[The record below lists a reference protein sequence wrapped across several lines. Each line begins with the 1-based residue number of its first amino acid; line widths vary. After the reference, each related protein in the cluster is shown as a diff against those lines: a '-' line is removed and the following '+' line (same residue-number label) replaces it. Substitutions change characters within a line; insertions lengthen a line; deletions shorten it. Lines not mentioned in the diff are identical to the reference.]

1 MAFGKEAVVVAE
13 LIQDFCSLTYGVSP
27 CTAALGVTGTN
38 KCFNTFR
45 TCQDA
50 SNYTK
55 SPDGLEI
62 RFCKPTQILPIEW
75 NAIPSIQSATIEP
88 TVLNIGGSAA
98 ASGALGER
106 GRCSITFQDHRDGDI
121 KTDPYLSE
129 RAYDPFTQGTFW
141 TKWIARNVYYRNR
154 IIRIRQ
160 GYIDENLEDM
170 KVSHYLID
178 KIQGPDSSGK
188 VTLTGVDV
196 LRLVDDDKTQV
207 PDLSRGEL
215 LIGINDSVTTFDI
228 TGATLSEYDSPSGT
242 LRIGDEIMTYTGIS
256 EAGGIITFTGVS
268 RGTDGTTA
276 SAHDAEEK
284 VQRCLRYTEELPHD
298 VAYSLM
304 VTNGP
309 IPDSY
314 IPYSEWDAEASV
326 WLPQFSVSTV
336 ISEPTGIKEL
346 LTSLTQE
353 CMFYIWWDERFQ
365 KINLRAIRPPTET
378 PVEWNINGHIL
389 EGSQSF
395 REDPTQRVSRVFVYY
410 QPKNLAE
417 DVKKE
422 SNFRKVRLSID
433 SSSEGENEYD
443 EVQVK
448 KIYCRFIRTDGQAL
462 NLGSRFL
469 ARYRDN
475 PRYLTVRVD
484 ADNRDTWTADIV
496 DVTSDLFVNFIGEQ
510 EQRRFQVIS
519 AKEVQSGEIIQ
530 YDLQSS
536 IFIGSK
542 FAFYMADSAP
552 QYSVATDLDKLSGAW
567 YSDDAGLL
575 PDGTEGYKYQ

>member
-1 MAFGKEAVVVAE
+1 MAFGKEAVTIVE
-13 LIQDFCSLTYGVSP
+13 LVQDFCSLTYGVSP
-27 CTAALGVTGTN
+27 CTAVLGVTGTN

-50 SNYTK
+50 TNYTK
-55 SPDGLEI
+55 DPDGLVI
-62 RFCKPTQILPIEW
+62 RFCKPTQQIPLEW
-75 NAIPSIQSATIEP
+75 NAIPSIKSVSIEP

-121 KTDPYLSE
+121 KTDPYLSD

-141 TKWIARNVYYRNR
+141 TKWISRNIYYRNR
-154 IIRIRQ
+154 LVRIRQ
-160 GYIDENLEDM
+160 GYIDEALDDM
-170 KVSHYLID
+170 KVSHFIID
-178 KIQGPDSSGK
+178 KISGPDSNGRVKLS
-188 VTLTGVDV
+188 GVDV

-215 LIGINDSVTTFDI
+215 GSGIDEVVNTFTI

-242 LRIGDEIMTYTGIS
+242 LRIGDEIMDYTGIS
-256 EAGGIITFTGVS
+256 ELSGIITFTGVT

-276 SAHDAEEK
+276 ESHLAEEK

-309 IPDSY
+309 IPSSY
-314 IPYSEWDAEASV
+314 IPYTEWDAEASV
-326 WLPQFSVSTV
+326 WLPQFSVTTV

-346 LTSLTQE
+346 LSSLTQE
-353 CMFYIWWDERFQ
+353 CMFYIWWDERVQ
-365 KINLRAIRPPTET
+365 LINLRAIRPPTEI

-389 EGSQSF
+389 EGSQNYQ
-395 REDPTQRVSRVFVYY
+395 EDPTQRASRVFVYY
-410 QPKNLAE
+410 QPKNWAGDLTK
-417 DVKKE
+417 DG
-422 SNFRKVRLSID
+422 NFRKVRLSID
-433 SSSEGENEYD
+433 ASSEGEDEYD

-475 PRYLTVRVD
+475 PRYLTIKVD
-484 ADNRDTWTADIV
+484 AENRDTWTADIV

-510 EQRRFQVIS
+510 EQRRFQIIS
-519 AKEVQSGEIIQ
+519 AKEVQTGEIIQ

-536 IFIGSK
+536 IFIGGK
-542 FAFYMADSAP
+542 FAFYMADDAP
-552 QYSVATDLDKLSGAW
+552 QYADATEVERREGAW
-567 YSDDAGLL
+567 YADASGLL
-575 PDGTEGYKYQ
+575 PDGSDGYTYQ